1 LDKEPSSASLNSMRT
16 VGFEYLTRGGILRI
30 LGRTEG
36 QAFRGRCDGLPDGCL
51 VIQVANATFEDFG
64 IHLWDYGFL
73 VLMVAMG
80 FSNLV
85 VVAA

>member
-1 LDKEPSSASLNSMRT
+1 MRT
-16 VGFEYLTRGGILRI
+16 VGFEYLTRGGVLRI
-30 LGRTEG
+30 LDRTEG
-36 QAFRGRCDGLPDGCL
+36 QAFRGRCDGLPDGWL

-64 IHLWDYGFL
+64 INWWDFGFV

-80 FSNLV
+80 FFNLV